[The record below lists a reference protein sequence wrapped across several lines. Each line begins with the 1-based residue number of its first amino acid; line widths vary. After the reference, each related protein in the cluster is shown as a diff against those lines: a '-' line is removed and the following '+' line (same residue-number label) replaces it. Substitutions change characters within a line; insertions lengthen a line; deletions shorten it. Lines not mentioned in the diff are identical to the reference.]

1 MLGHFGAYIV
11 TDINRLKYVNYN
23 QNMIIL
29 PPGRNAVKK
38 AVVIALV
45 LGAAVSPMLASQA
58 HAETRIDAAGASFA
72 APLLDLWRVKYQDV
86 NPEVTFNYQSIG
98 SGGGVKA
105 HIEKTVNFGATDA
118 PLTDAEYGATPGTIT
133 IPEMIGAITMA
144 YNIEGVESL
153 NLSEEVLCG
162 LYLGEITN
170 WSDERIT
177 ADNPDADLPDEGI
190 ATVHRS
196 DGSGTTYAFTS
207 YLSKTCLEWDE
218 RVGAA
223 KSVSWPVGR
232 GSPGNEGVAGTVR
245 TTPNSIG
252 YVTLAY
258 AFQND
263 MKVANIQNGD
273 HTNFVSPSIETASAA
288 SGSAAFWLPNAE
300 DSWRE
305 VDLLAA
311 PGPNSYPIT
320 SFSYLILHP
329 DLGEVRS
336 VDSREHAEAIVD
348 LIAWII
354 TDAQQYSPQLLY
366 VPIADTVSNIG
377 LRGLA
382 QITYNGEPLYTGPTS
397 VWASDTESDSIDA
410 GISELQTQYGNGDMD
425 QSTFLNIMAQI
436 AELHGLYDQG
446 LIGEEMLDMALAS
459 IIPDRSAA
467 ADDAV
472 ADMASGA
479 SGAIDEWVR
488 TLAGWWAEGLVS
500 DAEFVSGMEYLVEQ
514 SIITIGQP

>member
-1 MLGHFGAYIV
+1 MKKTVVAVLILLGI
-11 TDINRLKYVNYN
+11 
-23 QNMIIL
+23 
-29 PPGRNAVKK
+29 
-38 AVVIALV
+38 
-45 LGAAVSPMLASQA
+45 AVSPMFASQA
-58 HAETRIDAAGASFA
+58 YAESRIDAAGASFA

-86 NPEVTFNYQSIG
+86 NPDITFNYQSIG

-105 HIEKTVNFGATDA
+105 HLEKTINFGATDA
-118 PLTDAEYGATPGTIT
+118 PLTDAEYDAAPGTIT

-144 YNIEGVESL
+144 YNIEGVKGL
-153 NLSEEVLCG
+153 NLSEEALCG

-170 WSDERIT
+170 WNDERI
-177 ADNPDADLPDEGI
+177 AVDNPGVELPDEGI

-207 YLSKTCLEWDE
+207 YLVKTCPEWDD

-245 TTPNSIG
+245 TTPGSIG

-263 MKVANIQNGD
+263 MEVASIQNGD
-273 HTNFVSPSIETASAA
+273 HTNFVAPSIETASAA

-300 DSWRE
+300 DSWRD

-311 PGPNSYPIT
+311 PGFNSYPIT

-377 LRGLA
+377 LKGLA
-382 QITYNGEPLYTGPTS
+382 QITYNGEPLYTGPAN
-397 VWASDTESDSIDA
+397 VWTSDTDADAIDEA
-410 GISELQTQYGNGDMD
+410 ISNLHAQYEDGNMD
-425 QSTFLNIMAQI
+425 QSTFLNLMAQI
-436 AELHGLYDQG
+436 AELHRLYDQR
-446 LIGEEMLDMALAS
+446 LIGEGMLGEALARITPS
-459 IIPDRSAA
+459 VDTPVE
-467 ADDAV
+467 DAV
-472 ADMASGA
+472 ADAADAAGA
-479 SGAIDEWVR
+479 AIDDWVR

-500 DAEFVSGMEYLVEQ
+500 DAEFVSGIEYLVEQ

>member
-1 MLGHFGAYIV
+1 MKKTVVAVLILLGV
-11 TDINRLKYVNYN
+11 
-23 QNMIIL
+23 
-29 PPGRNAVKK
+29 
-38 AVVIALV
+38 
-45 LGAAVSPMLASQA
+45 AVSPMLATQVY
-58 HAETRIDAAGASFA
+58 AETRIDAAGASFA
-72 APLLDLWRVKYQDV
+72 APLLDLWRVKYQNV

-105 HIEKTVNFGATDA
+105 HIEKTINFGATDA
-118 PLTDAEYGATPGTIT
+118 PLTDAEYDAAPGTVT

-144 YNIEGVESL
+144 YNIGVKGL
-153 NLSEEVLCG
+153 NLSEEALCS

-170 WSDERIT
+170 WSDERI
-177 ADNPDADLPDEGI
+177 AVDNPGVDLPDEGI

-196 DGSGTTYAFTS
+196 DGSGTTFAFTS
-207 YLSKTCLEWDE
+207 YLSKTCPDWDE

-258 AFQND
+258 AFQNN
-263 MKVANIQNGD
+263 MEVANIQNGD
-273 HTNFVSPSIETASAA
+273 HTNFVAPSIETASAA

-311 PGPNSYPIT
+311 PGLNSYPIT
-320 SFSYLILHP
+320 TFSYLILHP

-336 VDSREHAEAIVD
+336 IESREHAQRIVD

-354 TDAQQYSPQLLY
+354 TDAQQYNSQLLY

-377 LRGLA
+377 LKGLA
-382 QITYNGEPLYTGPTS
+382 QITYDGEPLYAGPTN
-397 VWASDTESDSIDA
+397 VWTSDTDAEAIDEA
-410 GISELQTQYGNGDMD
+410 ISNLHAQYEDGDMD
-425 QSTFLNIMAQI
+425 QSIFLNLMAQM

-446 LIGEEMLDMALAS
+446 LIGEGMLRVALAS
-459 IIPDRSAA
+459 ITPGVDTTVE
-467 ADDAV
+467 DAV
-472 ADMASGA
+472 VDTTG
-479 SGAIDEWVR
+479 GAIDDWVR

-500 DAEFVSGMEYLVEQ
+500 DAEFVSGIEYLVEQ